1 MKKKTNNKL
10 LILGIIIVAALLGT
24 SIMLQKGKKPAD
36 TSSAPN
42 SYARPQE
49 VGSERPSLGIDYALI
64 AEKLN
69 LSEDVVRDVLT
80 TTEGQ
85 RPNLEE
91 AAATLGVSVD
101 ALREAMGI
109 RGGML
114 NRENFPSN
122 KSAPPNSD

>member
-1 MKKKTNNKL
+1 MKKKTI
-10 LILGIIIVAALLGT
+10 LILGIIIIVAFLGMAM
-24 SIMLQKGKKPAD
+24 ILQRGKKPVD

-49 VGSERPSLGIDYALI
+49 VSSEKPSWGIDYASI

-69 LSEDVVRDVLT
+69 LSEDVVKDALT
-80 TTEGQ
+80 TTDGQ

-101 ALREAMGI
+101 ALRDAMGI
-109 RGGML
+109 RGGMPS
-114 NRENFPSN
+114 RENFPSN
-122 KSAPPNSD
+122 MPAQPQP

>member
-10 LILGIIIVAALLGT
+10 LILGIIIVATLLGM
-24 SIMLQKGKKPAD
+24 SMILQKGKKSAD

-49 VGSERPSLGIDYALI
+49 VGSERPSLDINYASI

-69 LSEDVVRDVLT
+69 LSEDVVRDALT

-91 AAATLGVSVD
+91 ASATLGVSVD
-101 ALREAMGI
+101 ALRDAMGI
-109 RGGML
+109 RGGMP

-122 KSAPPNSD
+122 MPTQPQP